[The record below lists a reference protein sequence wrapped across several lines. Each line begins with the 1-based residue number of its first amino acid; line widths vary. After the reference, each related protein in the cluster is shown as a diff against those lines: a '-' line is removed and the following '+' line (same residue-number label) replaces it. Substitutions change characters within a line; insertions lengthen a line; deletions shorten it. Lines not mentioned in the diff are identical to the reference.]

1 MEYNNRLNR
10 NIEKVNKM
18 PKLIKPWLLD
28 KSIGKVVKFVG
39 TAGIHFEKMTCHKV
53 VISLQNKKKVQ
64 NHIGQIHAAATTL
77 LAETATGMVVGMN
90 IPDDKL
96 PLMKDLSI
104 NFIRRSLGKQMAV
117 AWLSE
122 EQIDKIRNTP
132 KGDLSVPIKV
142 TDETGQEIIQA
153 VMNWAWIP
161 KK

>member
-10 NIEKVNKM
+10 NINKVNKM
-18 PKLIKPWLLD
+18 PKVLRPWLLD
-28 KSIGKVVKFVG
+28 KAIGGVVKFVG
-39 TAGIHFEKMTCHKV
+39 TAGVHFEKMTTQKV
-53 VISLQNKKKVQ
+53 VISLQNKKKVR

-90 IPDDKL
+90 IPDDKV
-96 PLMKDLSI
+96 PLMKELSI

-122 EQIDKIRNTP
+122 EQIDTIRNTP
-132 KGDLSVPIKV
+132 KGDLNVPIRV
-142 TDETGQEIIQA
+142 TDETGQEVIQA
-153 VMNWAWIP
+153 VMNWAWVP